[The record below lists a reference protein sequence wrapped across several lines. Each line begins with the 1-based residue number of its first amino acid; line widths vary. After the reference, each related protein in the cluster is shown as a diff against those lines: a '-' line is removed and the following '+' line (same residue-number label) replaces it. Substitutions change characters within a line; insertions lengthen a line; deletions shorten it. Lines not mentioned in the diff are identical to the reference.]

1 MNSMSILGENMLE
14 ELKTLIKN
22 PKLMITMIGVAL
34 VPALYNLS
42 FLGSM
47 WDPYG
52 RVNDLPIAV
61 VNHDKPAK
69 RADKSLT
76 IGNDMVDKMSKSKDL
91 EYHFVSAKQAQEG
104 LKEGDYYMVITLPED
119 LSQRAAT
126 LLNPEPQ
133 KLTIRYQTSKGHGM
147 VAAKMGETAMAKLK
161 ESVSQNI
168 TKTYT
173 SAVFSSMTDLQSGLK
188 EASAGSQAL
197 ASGAKTA
204 QAGSQT
210 LSTNLAALTGASQQF
225 QQGTGRLTSGLT
237 TYTDGVNQVKNGLG
251 TLSTDIPNYLN
262 GVSRLS
268 QGASQLNQGLSQ
280 LTQATTLSD
289 EKAKGIQSLI
299 VGLPVLNQGIQ
310 QLNTELSTLQPP
322 NLNADELGNSLGA
335 IAQAAKQVIA
345 EETAAQ
351 NEELSDLQATS
362 VYQSLT
368 AEQQGELAAA
378 LSQSDKS
385 QTVSAAQTILS
396 SVQTLSTS
404 LQSLSQEDQSK
415 QLEQLKEAVAQIANQ
430 SNQALPG
437 ASSALT
443 ELSTGLAKVNGSLNQ
458 QVLPGSNQ
466 LTTGL
471 AQLNRYNTA
480 IGSGVIKLSEG
491 ANALSSKSGELLDGS
506 HQLSEGATKLADG
519 SSQLSQGGH
528 QLTSGLTELSTGLS
542 TLNGSLAKA
551 SQQLSLVSVT
561 DKNAKAVAK
570 PLVLNEK
577 DKDGVKTNGIGMAPY
592 MIAVSL
598 MVVALSTNVIFANSL
613 SGRSVK
619 DKWDWA
625 KQKFVINGFISTMGS
640 IVLYLAIQLLGF
652 EARYGMETLG
662 FIMLSGWTFMA
673 LVTALVGWDDRYGSF
688 ASLVMLLLQVGSS
701 GGSYPIE
708 LSGAFFQ
715 KLHPFLPMTYVVSGL
730 RQTISLSGHIG
741 VEVKV
746 LTGFLLAFMVL
757 ALLIYRPKKTV

>member
-1 MNSMSILGENMLE
+1 MLE

-76 IGNDMVDKMSKSKDL
+76 IGDDMVDKMSKSKDL

-289 EKAKGIQSLI
+289 DKAKRIQSLE

-310 QLNTELSTLQPP
+310 QLNANLSTMQVPK
-322 NLNADELGNSLGA
+322 LNTDELGNNLAA
-335 IAQAAKQVIA
+335 IAQAAQQLLVK
-345 EETAAQ
+345 EAAAHKEQ
-351 NEELSDLQATS
+351 LAVLQATS
-362 VYQSLT
+362 AYQSLT
-368 AEQQGELAAA
+368 AEQQGELTAA
-378 LSQSDKS
+378 LTQTDKGEA
-385 QTVSAAQTILS
+385 VAPAQTILR

-491 ANALSSKSGELLDGS
+491 TNALSSKSGELLDGS

-613 SGRSVK
+613 SGRPVK

>member
-1 MNSMSILGENMLE
+1 MLE
-14 ELKTLIKN
+14 KLKTLIKN

-76 IGNDMVDKMSKSKDL
+76 IGDDMVDKMSKSKDL

-225 QQGTGRLTSGLT
+225 QQSTGRLTSGLT

-335 IAQAAKQVIA
+335 IAQAAKQVIV

-351 NEELSDLQATS
+351 NEELSALQATS

-491 ANALSSKSGELLDGS
+491 TNALSSKSGELLDGS

-613 SGRSVK
+613 SGRPVK

>member
-1 MNSMSILGENMLE
+1 MLE

-188 EASAGSQAL
+188 EASAGSQTL
-197 ASGAKTA
+197 TSGAKTA

-351 NEELSDLQATS
+351 NEELSALQATS

-491 ANALSSKSGELLDGS
+491 TNALSSKSGELLDGS
-506 HQLSEGATKLADG
+506 HQLSEGATKLADS

-613 SGRSVK
+613 SGRPVK

-715 KLHPFLPMTYVVSGL
+715 TLHPFLPMTYVVSGL

-757 ALLIYRPKKTV
+757 SLLIYRPKKTV

>member
-1 MNSMSILGENMLE
+1 MLE

-76 IGNDMVDKMSKSKDL
+76 IGDDMVDKMSKSKDL

-188 EASAGSQAL
+188 EASTGSQAL

-351 NEELSDLQATS
+351 NEELSALQATS

-542 TLNGSLAKA
+542 TLNASLAKA

-613 SGRSVK
+613 SGRPVK

>member
-1 MNSMSILGENMLE
+1 
-14 ELKTLIKN
+14 TLIKN

-289 EKAKGIQSLI
+289 EKVKGIQSLI

-351 NEELSDLQATS
+351 NEELSALQATS

-613 SGRSVK
+613 SGRPVK

>member
-1 MNSMSILGENMLE
+1 MLE

-91 EYHFVSAKQAQEG
+91 EYHFVSAKQAQDG

-126 LLNPEPQ
+126 LLNPAPQ

-351 NEELSDLQATS
+351 NEELSALQATS

-491 ANALSSKSGELLDGS
+491 TNALSSKSGELLDGS
-506 HQLSEGATKLADG
+506 HQLSEGATKLADS

-613 SGRSVK
+613 SGRPVK

-715 KLHPFLPMTYVVSGL
+715 TLHPFLPMTYVVSGL

-757 ALLIYRPKKTV
+757 SLLIYRPKKTV

>member
-1 MNSMSILGENMLE
+1 MLE

-251 TLSTDIPNYLN
+251 TLSTDLPNYLN

-351 NEELSDLQATS
+351 NEELSALQATS

-491 ANALSSKSGELLDGS
+491 TNALSSKSGELLDGS
-506 HQLSEGATKLADG
+506 HQLSEGATKLADS

-613 SGRSVK
+613 SGRPVK

-715 KLHPFLPMTYVVSGL
+715 TLHPFLPMTYVVSGL

-741 VEVKV
+741 VEVKA

-757 ALLIYRPKKTV
+757 SLLIYRPKKTV

>member
-1 MNSMSILGENMLE
+1 MSILGENMLE

-351 NEELSDLQATS
+351 NEELSALQATS

-491 ANALSSKSGELLDGS
+491 TNALSSKSGELLDGS
-506 HQLSEGATKLADG
+506 HQLSEGATKLADS

-613 SGRSVK
+613 SGRPVK

-715 KLHPFLPMTYVVSGL
+715 TLHPFLPMTYVVSGL

-757 ALLIYRPKKTV
+757 SLLIYRPKKTV

>member
-1 MNSMSILGENMLE
+1 MLE

-104 LKEGDYYMVITLPED
+104 LKEGDYYMVITLPKD

-351 NEELSDLQATS
+351 NEELSALQATS

-491 ANALSSKSGELLDGS
+491 TNALSSKSGELLDGS

-519 SSQLSQGGH
+519 SSQLSQGCH

>member
-1 MNSMSILGENMLE
+1 MLE
-14 ELKTLIKN
+14 ELKALIKN
-22 PKLMITMIGVAL
+22 PKLIITMIGVAL

-61 VNHDKPAK
+61 VNQDKPAK
-69 RADKSLT
+69 MADESLT
-76 IGNDMVDKMSKSKDL
+76 IGDDMVDKMSKNKELD
-91 EYHFVSAKQAQEG
+91 YHFVSSKSAQKG
-104 LKEGDYYMVITLPED
+104 LKKGDYYMVITLPED
-119 LSQRAAT
+119 LSQRATT

-147 VAAKMGETAMAKLK
+147 VAAKMGETAMTKLK

-173 SAVFSSMTDLQSGLK
+173 SAVFSSMTELQSGLK
-188 EASAGSQAL
+188 EASTGSQAL
-197 ASGAKTA
+197 ASGVKTA

-251 TLSTDIPNYLN
+251 TLSMDIPNYLN

-310 QLNTELSTLQPP
+310 QLNTELSTMETPH
-322 NLNADELGNSLGA
+322 LNADELGNNLGA

-351 NEELSDLQATS
+351 NEELSALQATS

-396 SVQTLSTS
+396 SAQTLSTG
-404 LQSLSQEDQSK
+404 LQTLSQGNSLA
-415 QLEQLKEAVAQIANQ
+415 QLDRLKAAVSQIASQ

-437 ASSALT
+437 ASSALS
-443 ELSTGLAKVNGSLNQ
+443 ELSIGLSKVNGSLNQ

-471 AQLNRYNTA
+471 AQLNGYNTA
-480 IGSGVIKLSEG
+480 IGSGITKLSEG
-491 ANALSSKSGELLDGS
+491 ATALSTKSGELLNGS
-506 HQLSEGATKLADG
+506 QQLSEGAGKLADG
-519 SSQLSQGGH
+519 SFQLSQGGN
-528 QLTSGLTELSTGLS
+528 QLTSGLTDLSTGLS

-551 SQQLSLVSVT
+551 SQQLSLVSVQ
-561 DKNAKAVAK
+561 DKNARAVSK
-570 PLVLNEK
+570 PVLLNEK
-577 DKDGVKTNGIGMAPY
+577 DRDDVKTNGIGMAPY

-613 SGRSVK
+613 SGRPVK
-619 DKWDWA
+619 NKWDWA
-625 KQKFVINGFISTMGS
+625 KQKLVINGFISTVGS
-640 IVLYLAIQLLGF
+640 IILYVAIQLLGF
-652 EARYGMETLG
+652 EAHYGMKTLG
-662 FIMLSGWTFMA
+662 FIILSGWTLMA

-715 KLHPFLPMTYVVSGL
+715 TLHPFLPMTYVVSGL
-730 RQTISLSGHIG
+730 RQTISLDGNIG
-741 VEVKV
+741 LEIKV

>member
-1 MNSMSILGENMLE
+1 MLE
-14 ELKTLIKN
+14 ELKALIKN
-22 PKLMITMIGVAL
+22 PKLIITMIGVAL

-61 VNHDKPAK
+61 VNQDKPAK
-69 RADKSLT
+69 MADESLT
-76 IGNDMVDKMSKSKDL
+76 IGDDMVDKMSKNKELD
-91 EYHFVSAKQAQEG
+91 YHFVSSKSAQKG
-104 LKEGDYYMVITLPED
+104 LKKGDYYMVITLPED
-119 LSQRAAT
+119 LSQRATT

-147 VAAKMGETAMAKLK
+147 VAAKMGETAMTKLK

-168 TKTYT
+168 TKIYT
-173 SAVFSSMTDLQSGLK
+173 SAVFSSMTELQSGLK
-188 EASAGSQAL
+188 EASTGSQAL

-210 LSTNLAALTGASQQF
+210 LSTNLAALTDASQQF

-310 QLNTELSTLQPP
+310 QLTTELSTMETP

-351 NEELSDLQATS
+351 NEELSALQATS

-385 QTVSAAQTILS
+385 QTVSVAQTILS
-396 SVQTLSTS
+396 SVQTLSTG
-404 LQSLSQEDQSK
+404 LQTLSQGNNLA
-415 QLEQLKEAVAQIANQ
+415 QLDQLKAAVSQIASQ

-437 ASSALT
+437 ASSALS
-443 ELSTGLAKVNGSLNQ
+443 ELSMGLSKVNGSLNQ

-471 AQLNRYNTA
+471 AQLNGYNTV
-480 IGSGVIKLSEG
+480 IGSGVTKLSEG
-491 ANALSSKSGELLDGS
+491 ATALSTKSGELLNGS
-506 HQLSEGATKLADG
+506 QQLSEGAGKLADG
-519 SSQLSQGGH
+519 SFQLSQGGN
-528 QLTSGLTELSTGLS
+528 QLTSGLTDLSTGLS

-551 SQQLSLVSVT
+551 SQQLSLVSVQ
-561 DKNAKAVAK
+561 DKNARAVSK
-570 PLVLNEK
+570 PVLLNEK
-577 DKDGVKTNGIGMAPY
+577 DRDDVKTNGIGMAPY

-613 SGRSVK
+613 SGRPVK
-619 DKWDWA
+619 NKWDWA
-625 KQKFVINGFISTMGS
+625 KQKLVINGFISTVGS
-640 IVLYLAIQLLGF
+640 IILYLAIQLLGF
-652 EARYGMETLG
+652 EAHYGMKTLG
-662 FIMLSGWTFMA
+662 FIILSGWTLMA

-715 KLHPFLPMTYVVSGL
+715 TLHPFLPMTYVVSGL
-730 RQTISLSGHIG
+730 RQTISLNGNIG
-741 VEVKV
+741 LEIKV

>member
-1 MNSMSILGENMLE
+1 MLE

-351 NEELSDLQATS
+351 NEELSALQATS

-491 ANALSSKSGELLDGS
+491 TNALSSKSGELLDGS

-598 MVVALSTNVIFANSL
+598 MVVALSTNVIFANFL
-613 SGRSVK
+613 SGRPVK

-688 ASLVMLLLQVGSS
+688 ASLVMLLLQVSSS

>member
-1 MNSMSILGENMLE
+1 
-14 ELKTLIKN
+14 KTLIKN

-126 LLNPEPQ
+126 LLNTEPQ

-268 QGASQLNQGLSQ
+268 QGASQLDQGLSQ

-351 NEELSDLQATS
+351 NEELSALQATS

-613 SGRSVK
+613 SGRPVK

>member
-1 MNSMSILGENMLE
+1 LE

-351 NEELSDLQATS
+351 NEELSALQATS

-458 QVLPGSNQ
+458 RVLPGSNQ

-491 ANALSSKSGELLDGS
+491 TNALSSKSGELLDGS
-506 HQLSEGATKLADG
+506 HQLSEGATKLADS

-613 SGRSVK
+613 SGRPVK

>member
-1 MNSMSILGENMLE
+1 MLE

-76 IGNDMVDKMSKSKDL
+76 IGNDMVNKMSKSKDL

-188 EASAGSQAL
+188 EASAGSQTL

-322 NLNADELGNSLGA
+322 NLTADELGNSLGA

-351 NEELSDLQATS
+351 NEELSALQTTS

-491 ANALSSKSGELLDGS
+491 TNALSSKSGELLDGS

-598 MVVALSTNVIFANSL
+598 MVVALSTNVVFANSL
-613 SGRSVK
+613 SGRPVK

>member
-1 MNSMSILGENMLE
+1 MLE

-104 LKEGDYYMVITLPED
+104 LKKGDYYMVITLPED
-119 LSQRAAT
+119 LSQRATT

-147 VAAKMGETAMAKLK
+147 VAAKMGETAMTKLK

-168 TKTYT
+168 TKIYT
-173 SAVFSSMTDLQSGLK
+173 SAVFRSMTDLQSGLK

-322 NLNADELGNSLGA
+322 NLNADDLGNSLGA

-351 NEELSDLQATS
+351 NEELSALQATS

-491 ANALSSKSGELLDGS
+491 TNALSSKSGELLDGS
-506 HQLSEGATKLADG
+506 HQLSEGATKLADS

-613 SGRSVK
+613 SGRPVK

>member
-1 MNSMSILGENMLE
+1 MSILGENMLE

-188 EASAGSQAL
+188 EASAGSQTL

-310 QLNTELSTLQPP
+310 QLNTELSALQPP

-351 NEELSDLQATS
+351 NEELSALQATS

-506 HQLSEGATKLADG
+506 HQLSEGATKLADS

-613 SGRSVK
+613 SGRPVK

-640 IVLYLAIQLLGF
+640 IVLYLTIQLLGF

>member
-1 MNSMSILGENMLE
+1 
-14 ELKTLIKN
+14 

-188 EASAGSQAL
+188 EASAGSQTL

-322 NLNADELGNSLGA
+322 NLTADELGNSLGA

-351 NEELSDLQATS
+351 NEELSALQTTS

-491 ANALSSKSGELLDGS
+491 TNALSSKSGELLDGS

-613 SGRSVK
+613 SGRPVK

>member
-1 MNSMSILGENMLE
+1 MLE

-126 LLNPEPQ
+126 LLNTEPQ

-351 NEELSDLQATS
+351 NEELSALQATS

-613 SGRSVK
+613 SGRPVK

-701 GGSYPIE
+701 GSSYPIE

>member
-1 MNSMSILGENMLE
+1 MLE

-104 LKEGDYYMVITLPED
+104 LKKGDYYMVITLPED
-119 LSQRAAT
+119 LSQRATT

-147 VAAKMGETAMAKLK
+147 VAAKMGETAMTKLK

-168 TKTYT
+168 TKIYT
-173 SAVFSSMTDLQSGLK
+173 SAVFRSMTDLQSGLK

-351 NEELSDLQATS
+351 NEELSALQATS

-480 IGSGVIKLSEG
+480 IDSGVIKLSEG
-491 ANALSSKSGELLDGS
+491 TNALSSKSGELLDGS
-506 HQLSEGATKLADG
+506 HQLSEGATKLADS

-613 SGRSVK
+613 SGRPVK

>member
-1 MNSMSILGENMLE
+1 
-14 ELKTLIKN
+14 

-188 EASAGSQAL
+188 EASAGSQTL

-351 NEELSDLQATS
+351 NEELSALQATS

-491 ANALSSKSGELLDGS
+491 TNALSSKSGELLDGS
-506 HQLSEGATKLADG
+506 HQLSEGATKLADS

-613 SGRSVK
+613 SGRPVK

>member
-1 MNSMSILGENMLE
+1 MLE

-22 PKLMITMIGVAL
+22 PKLMITMTGVAL

-188 EASAGSQAL
+188 EASAGSQTL
-197 ASGAKTA
+197 TSGAKTA

-210 LSTNLAALTGASQQF
+210 LSTNLAALTGASQRF

-351 NEELSDLQATS
+351 NEELSALQATS

-491 ANALSSKSGELLDGS
+491 TNALSSKSGELLDGS
-506 HQLSEGATKLADG
+506 HQLSEGATKLADS

-613 SGRSVK
+613 SGRPVK

-715 KLHPFLPMTYVVSGL
+715 TLHPFLPMTYVVSGL

-757 ALLIYRPKKTV
+757 SLLIYRPKKTV

>member
-1 MNSMSILGENMLE
+1 MLE

-188 EASAGSQAL
+188 EASAGSQTL

-351 NEELSDLQATS
+351 NEELSALQATS

-491 ANALSSKSGELLDGS
+491 TNALSSKSGELLDGS
-506 HQLSEGATKLADG
+506 HQLSEGATKLADS

-613 SGRSVK
+613 SGRPVK

>member
-1 MNSMSILGENMLE
+1 MLE

-652 EARYGMETLG
+652 EARYDMETLG

>member
-1 MNSMSILGENMLE
+1 MLE

-188 EASAGSQAL
+188 EASAGSQTL

-351 NEELSDLQATS
+351 NEELSALQATS

-491 ANALSSKSGELLDGS
+491 TNALSSKSGELLDGS
-506 HQLSEGATKLADG
+506 HQLSEGATKLADS

-598 MVVALSTNVIFANSL
+598 MVVALSANVIFANSL
-613 SGRSVK
+613 SGRPVK

>member
-1 MNSMSILGENMLE
+1 E

-76 IGNDMVDKMSKSKDL
+76 IGDDMVDKMSKSKDL

-188 EASAGSQAL
+188 EASTGSQAL
-197 ASGAKTA
+197 DSGAKTA

-322 NLNADELGNSLGA
+322 NLNADELANSLGA

-351 NEELSDLQATS
+351 NEQLSALQTTS

-396 SVQTLSTS
+396 SVQTLSQGNS
-404 LQSLSQEDQSK
+404 LA
-415 QLEQLKEAVAQIANQ
+415 QLDQLKAAVSQIASQ

-437 ASSALT
+437 ASSALS
-443 ELSTGLAKVNGSLNQ
+443 ELSMGLSKVNGSLNQ

-613 SGRSVK
+613 SGRPVK

-715 KLHPFLPMTYVVSGL
+715 TLHPFLPMTYVVSGL

-757 ALLIYRPKKTV
+757 SLLIYRPKKTV

>member
-1 MNSMSILGENMLE
+1 MLE

-188 EASAGSQAL
+188 EASAGSQTL

-351 NEELSDLQATS
+351 NEELSALQATS

-613 SGRSVK
+613 SGRPVK

>member
-1 MNSMSILGENMLE
+1 MSILGEKMLE
-14 ELKTLIKN
+14 ELKALIKN
-22 PKLMITMIGVAL
+22 PKLIITMIGVAL

-61 VNHDKPAK
+61 VNQDKPAK
-69 RADKSLT
+69 MADESLT
-76 IGNDMVDKMSKSKDL
+76 IGDDMVDKMSKNKELD
-91 EYHFVSAKQAQEG
+91 YHFVSSKSAQKG
-104 LKEGDYYMVITLPED
+104 LKKGDYYMVITLPED
-119 LSQRAAT
+119 LSQRATT

-147 VAAKMGETAMAKLK
+147 VAAKMGETAMTKLK

-168 TKTYT
+168 TKIYT
-173 SAVFSSMTDLQSGLK
+173 SAVFSSMTELQSGLK
-188 EASAGSQAL
+188 EASTGSQAL

-210 LSTNLAALTGASQQF
+210 LSTNLAALTDASQQF

-310 QLNTELSTLQPP
+310 QLTTELSTMETP

-351 NEELSDLQATS
+351 NEELSALQATS

-385 QTVSAAQTILS
+385 QTVSVAQTILS
-396 SVQTLSTS
+396 SVQTLSTG
-404 LQSLSQEDQSK
+404 LQTLSQGNNLA
-415 QLEQLKEAVAQIANQ
+415 QLDQLKAAVSQIASQ

-437 ASSALT
+437 ASSALS
-443 ELSTGLAKVNGSLNQ
+443 ELSMGLSKVNGSLNQ

-471 AQLNRYNTA
+471 AQLNGYNTV
-480 IGSGVIKLSEG
+480 IGSGVTKLSEG
-491 ANALSSKSGELLDGS
+491 ATALSTKSGELLNGS
-506 HQLSEGATKLADG
+506 QQLSEGAGKLADG
-519 SSQLSQGGH
+519 SFQLSQGGN
-528 QLTSGLTELSTGLS
+528 QLTSGLTDLSTGLS

-551 SQQLSLVSVT
+551 SQQLSLVSVQ
-561 DKNAKAVAK
+561 DKNARAVSK
-570 PLVLNEK
+570 PVLLNEK
-577 DKDGVKTNGIGMAPY
+577 DRDDVKTNGIGMAPY

-613 SGRSVK
+613 SGRPVK
-619 DKWDWA
+619 NKWDWA
-625 KQKFVINGFISTMGS
+625 KQKLVINGFISTVGS
-640 IVLYLAIQLLGF
+640 IILYLAIQLLGF
-652 EARYGMETLG
+652 EAHYGMKTLG
-662 FIMLSGWTFMA
+662 FIILSGWTLMA

-715 KLHPFLPMTYVVSGL
+715 TLHPFLPMTYVVSGL
-730 RQTISLSGHIG
+730 RQTISLDGNIG
-741 VEVKV
+741 LEIKV

>member
-1 MNSMSILGENMLE
+1 MLE

-351 NEELSDLQATS
+351 NEELSALQATS

-613 SGRSVK
+613 SGRPVK

-741 VEVKV
+741 VEVKI

-757 ALLIYRPKKTV
+757 SLLIYRPKKTV

>member
-1 MNSMSILGENMLE
+1 LE

-351 NEELSDLQATS
+351 NEELSALQATS

-519 SSQLSQGGH
+519 SSQLNQGGH

-613 SGRSVK
+613 SGRPVK

>member
-1 MNSMSILGENMLE
+1 E

-351 NEELSDLQATS
+351 NEELSALQATS

-613 SGRSVK
+613 SGRPVK

>member
-1 MNSMSILGENMLE
+1 MLE

-104 LKEGDYYMVITLPED
+104 LKKGDYYMVITLPED
-119 LSQRAAT
+119 LSQRATT

-147 VAAKMGETAMAKLK
+147 VAVKMGETAMTKLK

-168 TKTYT
+168 TKIYT
-173 SAVFSSMTDLQSGLK
+173 SAVFRSMTDLQSGLK

-351 NEELSDLQATS
+351 NEELSALQATS

-491 ANALSSKSGELLDGS
+491 TNALSSKSGELLDGS
-506 HQLSEGATKLADG
+506 HQLSEGATKLADS

-613 SGRSVK
+613 SGRPVK

>member
-1 MNSMSILGENMLE
+1 MSILGENMLE

-351 NEELSDLQATS
+351 NEELSALQATS

-542 TLNGSLAKA
+542 TLNASLAKA

-613 SGRSVK
+613 SGRPVK

-715 KLHPFLPMTYVVSGL
+715 TLHPFLPMTYVVSGL

-757 ALLIYRPKKTV
+757 SLLIYRPKKTV

>member
-1 MNSMSILGENMLE
+1 MLE

-210 LSTNLAALTGASQQF
+210 LSMNLAALTGASQQF

-351 NEELSDLQATS
+351 NEELSALQATS

-368 AEQQGELAAA
+368 AEQQGELAAV

-491 ANALSSKSGELLDGS
+491 TNALSSKSGELLDGS

-519 SSQLSQGGH
+519 SSQLSQGGY

-542 TLNGSLAKA
+542 TLNGFLAKA

-613 SGRSVK
+613 SGRPVK

-640 IVLYLAIQLLGF
+640 IVLYLAIQSLGF

>member
-1 MNSMSILGENMLE
+1 MLE

-351 NEELSDLQATS
+351 NEELSALQATS

-613 SGRSVK
+613 SGRPVK

-715 KLHPFLPMTYVVSGL
+715 TLHPFLPMTYVVSGL

-757 ALLIYRPKKTV
+757 SLLIYRPKKTV

>member
-1 MNSMSILGENMLE
+1 MLE

-210 LSTNLAALTGASQQF
+210 LSMNLAALTGASQQF

-351 NEELSDLQATS
+351 NEELSALQATS

-491 ANALSSKSGELLDGS
+491 TNALSSKSGELLDGS

-519 SSQLSQGGH
+519 SSQLSQGGY

-613 SGRSVK
+613 SGRPVK

-640 IVLYLAIQLLGF
+640 IVLYLAIQSLGF

>member
-1 MNSMSILGENMLE
+1 MLE

-351 NEELSDLQATS
+351 NEELSALQATS

-491 ANALSSKSGELLDGS
+491 TNALSSKSGELLDGS
-506 HQLSEGATKLADG
+506 HQLSEGATKLADS

-613 SGRSVK
+613 SGRPVK

-715 KLHPFLPMTYVVSGL
+715 TLHPFLPMTYVVSGL

-757 ALLIYRPKKTV
+757 SLLIYRPKKTV

>member
-1 MNSMSILGENMLE
+1 MLE
-14 ELKTLIKN
+14 ELKALIKN
-22 PKLMITMIGVAL
+22 PKLIITMIGVAL

-47 WDPYG
+47 WNPYG

-61 VNHDKPAK
+61 VNQDKPAK
-69 RADKSLT
+69 MADESLT
-76 IGNDMVDKMSKSKDL
+76 IGDDMVDKMSKNKELD
-91 EYHFVSAKQAQEG
+91 YHFVSSKSAQKG
-104 LKEGDYYMVITLPED
+104 LKKGDYYMVITLPED
-119 LSQRAAT
+119 LSQRATT

-147 VAAKMGETAMAKLK
+147 VAAKMGETAMTKLK

-168 TKTYT
+168 TKIYT
-173 SAVFSSMTDLQSGLK
+173 SAVFSSMTELQSGLK
-188 EASAGSQAL
+188 EASTGSQAL

-210 LSTNLAALTGASQQF
+210 LSTNLAALTNASQQF

-268 QGASQLNQGLSQ
+268 QGAFQLNQGLSQ

-310 QLNTELSTLQPP
+310 QLNTELSTMETP

-351 NEELSDLQATS
+351 NEELSALQATS

-378 LSQSDKS
+378 LNQSDKS

-396 SVQTLSTS
+396 SVQTLSTG
-404 LQSLSQEDQSK
+404 LRTLSQGNNLA
-415 QLEQLKEAVAQIANQ
+415 QLDQLKSAVSQIASQ

-437 ASSALT
+437 ASSALS
-443 ELSTGLAKVNGSLNQ
+443 ELSMGLSKVNGSLNQ

-471 AQLNRYNTA
+471 AQLNGYNTT
-480 IGSGVIKLSEG
+480 IGSGVTKLSEG
-491 ANALSSKSGELLDGS
+491 ATALSTKSGELLNGS
-506 HQLSEGATKLADG
+506 QQLSEGAGKLADG
-519 SSQLSQGGH
+519 SFQLSQGGN
-528 QLTSGLTELSTGLS
+528 QLTSGLTDLSTGLS

-551 SQQLSLVSVT
+551 SQQLSLVSVQ
-561 DKNAKAVAK
+561 DKNARAVSK
-570 PLVLNEK
+570 PVLLNEK
-577 DKDGVKTNGIGMAPY
+577 DRDDVKTNGIGMAPY

-613 SGRSVK
+613 SGRPVK
-619 DKWDWA
+619 NKWDWA
-625 KQKFVINGFISTMGS
+625 KQKLVINGFISTVGS
-640 IVLYLAIQLLGF
+640 IILYLAIQLLGF
-652 EARYGMETLG
+652 EAHYGMKTLG
-662 FIMLSGWTFMA
+662 FIILSGWTLMA

-715 KLHPFLPMTYVVSGL
+715 TLHPFLPMTYVVSGL
-730 RQTISLSGHIG
+730 RQTISLDGNIG
-741 VEVKV
+741 LEIKV
-746 LTGFLLAFMVL
+746 LTGFLLAFMML

>member
-1 MNSMSILGENMLE
+1 MLE

-351 NEELSDLQATS
+351 NEELSALQATS

-458 QVLPGSNQ
+458 RVLPGSNQ

-491 ANALSSKSGELLDGS
+491 TNALSSKSGELLDGS
-506 HQLSEGATKLADG
+506 HQLSEGATKLADS

>member
-1 MNSMSILGENMLE
+1 MLE

-188 EASAGSQAL
+188 EASAGSQTL

-351 NEELSDLQATS
+351 NEELSALQATS

-491 ANALSSKSGELLDGS
+491 TNALSSKSGELLDGS
-506 HQLSEGATKLADG
+506 HQLSEGATKLADS

-613 SGRSVK
+613 SGRPVK

-640 IVLYLAIQLLGF
+640 IVLYLTIQLLGF
-652 EARYGMETLG
+652 EACYGMETLG